1 MGRFPLRMISLFHHK
16 ALISQ
21 EKTTPMRNRIRK
33 QLRLVEP
40 SIDHEH
46 AKELVQIRKVLAD
59 HPEIGDMVYT
69 DLVRDLDDPE
79 AGREG
84 MMTAEQVFKV
94 LLVKQMNGF
103 SYDTLRF
110 HLADSRTYRWFCGFG
125 IADAI
130 PSESTLQ
137 RDVKRVRPETLEEI
151 NHVVLG
157 AAADEGIE
165 KGRKVR
171 VDCTVTE
178 SNIHHPT
185 DSSLLWD
192 SVRVLCRL
200 TQRAKEKFGVKVPD
214 HRRRAKKRAMGVLNA
229 RNDKIRKKHYR
240 DLLKV
245 ARKVATD
252 AENVIAALKTVA
264 ADNGGIVAATCLD
277 AELRHYLPLA
287 RRVIEQTE
295 RRVLRGEKLRP
306 DEKLVSIFEPH
317 TDIIRKDRR
326 DTYYGHKLAIT
337 GGASGLLTD
346 LVIEEG
352 NPADATIAEKMIVRQ
367 KKIYGRF
374 PRQAAFD
381 GGFASK
387 PNLASIKELGVKDV
401 AFAKKRG
408 LKVSDMAK
416 STWVYKRLRDF
427 RAGIEGMI
435 SFLKRCFGLTR
446 CTWRGFESF
455 KSYAWSSV
463 ISANLLLMARHTLA

>member
-1 MGRFPLRMISLFHHK
+1 
-16 ALISQ
+16 
-21 EKTTPMRNRIRK
+21 
-33 QLRLVEP
+33 
-40 SIDHEH
+40 
-46 AKELVQIRKVLAD
+46 
-59 HPEIGDMVYT
+59 
-69 DLVRDLDDPE
+69 
-79 AGREG
+79 
-84 MMTAEQVFKV
+84 
-94 LLVKQMNGF
+94 MNSF

-125 IADAI
+125 IGDAI

-137 RDVKRVRPETLEEI
+137 RDVKKMRPETIEAI
-151 NHVVLG
+151 NRIVLG
-157 AAADEGIE
+157 VADKEGIE

-200 TQRAKEKFGVKVPD
+200 TQRAKEEVETKIPD
-214 HRRRAKKRAMGVLNA
+214 HSRRAKKRAMGILNA
-229 RNDKIRKKHYR
+229 KNDKIRVKHYR

-245 ARKVATD
+245 AK
-252 AENVIAALKTVA
+252 KVA
-264 ADNGGIVAATCLD
+264 ADAEGVRKQLATKATSIAAFAIW
-277 AELRHYLPLA
+277 AELDHYLPLA

-295 RRVLRGEKLRP
+295 RRVIGGEKLKP
-306 DEKLVSIFEPH
+306 EDKLVSIFEPH
-317 TDIIRKDRR
+317 TDIIVKDRR
-326 DTYYGHKLAIT
+326 ETYYGHKLAIT

-352 NPADATIAEKMIVRQ
+352 NPADFTIAEKMIARQ
-367 KKIYGRF
+367 QEIYGRV

-387 PNLASIKELGVKDV
+387 LNLASIKKLGVKDV
-401 AFAKKRG
+401 AFSKKRG
-408 LKVSDMAK
+408 LKVNEMAK

-455 KSYAWSSV
+455 KAYAWSSV
-463 ISANLLLMARHTLA
+463 VTANLLLMARRMIA

>member
-1 MGRFPLRMISLFHHK
+1 
-16 ALISQ
+16 
-21 EKTTPMRNRIRK
+21 MRNTIRK
-33 QLRLVEP
+33 QLKLVEP
-40 SIDHEH
+40 SINHEH
-46 AKELVQIRKVLAD
+46 AKELTQIRKVLDA
-59 HPEIGDMVYT
+59 HPEIGEMVYA
-69 DLVRDLDDPE
+69 DLIRNLDDPE

-94 LLVKQMNGF
+94 MLVKQMNGF
-103 SYDTLRF
+103 SYKTLQF
-110 HLADSRTYRWFCGFG
+110 HLADSRAYRCFCGFG
-125 IADAI
+125 IGDDI

-137 RDVKRVRPETLEEI
+137 RDVKKVRAETLEAI
-151 NHVVLG
+151 NLIILG
-157 AAADEGIE
+157 AAADSSIE
-165 KGRKVR
+165 NGRKVR

-192 SVRVLCRL
+192 CVRVLCRL
-200 TQRAKEKFGVKVPD
+200 TSRANESFGVKVSD

-229 RNDKIRKKHYR
+229 KNKNVRTKHYR

-245 ARKVATD
+245 TKKVVSD
-252 AENVIAALKTVA
+252 AETVVKALLAMGASSVTA
-264 ADNGGIVAATCLD
+264 LSIW
-277 AELRHYLPLA
+277 AELQHYIPLA

-295 RRVLRGEKLRP
+295 RRVIRGEKLSP
-306 DEKLVSIFEPH
+306 EEKIVSIFEPH

-352 NPADATIAEKMIVRQ
+352 NPSDAAIAEKMIIRQ
-367 KKIYGRF
+367 KNIYGRV

-387 PNLASIKELGVKDV
+387 KNLANIKTLGVKDV
-401 AFAKKRG
+401 MFSKRCG
-408 LKVSDMAK
+408 LKVTDMAK

-427 RAGIEGMI
+427 RAGAEGII
-435 SFLKRCFGLTR
+435 SFLKRCFGLGR
-446 CTWRGFESF
+446 CMWRGFESF
-455 KSYAWSSV
+455 KAYAWSSV
-463 ISANLLLMARHTLA
+463 VTANLLLMSRRMIA

>member
-1 MGRFPLRMISLFHHK
+1 
-16 ALISQ
+16 
-21 EKTTPMRNRIRK
+21 MRNRIRK

-46 AKELVQIRKVLAD
+46 AKELHQIRALISE
-59 HPEIGDMVYT
+59 HPEILDLVHG
-69 DLVRDLDDPE
+69 DLVRGLDDPE

-94 LLVKQMNGF
+94 LLIKQMNGF
-103 SYDTLRF
+103 SYEVLRF
-110 HLADSRTYRWFCGFG
+110 HLSDSRTYRSFCGFG
-125 IADAI
+125 IGDVI

-137 RDVKRVRPETLEEI
+137 RDIKKVLPETLEEI
-151 NHVVLG
+151 NRIILG
-157 AAADEGIE
+157 AAAEKGIE

-200 TQRAKEKFGVKVPD
+200 TQRAREGFGVKVSD
-214 HRRRAKKRAMGVLNA
+214 HSRRAKKRAMGILNA
-229 RNDKIRKKHYR
+229 KNDKVRTKHYR

-245 ARKVATD
+245 TKRTVAD
-252 AENVIAALKTVA
+252 AERVMAFLKALPTESAMTAA
-264 ADNGGIVAATCLD
+264 IC
-277 AELRHYLPLA
+277 AELARYIPLA

-295 RRVLRGEKLRP
+295 RRVLLGEKLKP
-306 DEKLVSIFEPH
+306 EEKLVSIFEPH
-317 TDIIRKDRR
+317 TDIIVKDRR
-326 DTYYGHKLAIT
+326 ETYYGHKLAVT
-337 GGASGLLTD
+337 GGESGLLTD

-352 NPADATIAEKMIVRQ
+352 NPSDVTIAEKMIARQ
-367 KKIYGRF
+367 QDIYGRV

-381 GGFASK
+381 GGFASRG
-387 PNLASIKELGVKDV
+387 NLASIKALGVKDV

-408 LKVSDMAK
+408 LEVSDMAK

-435 SFLKRCFGLTR
+435 SFLKRCVGLTR

-455 KSYAWSSV
+455 KAYAWSSV
-463 ISANLLLMARHTLA
+463 VTANLLLMARRMLA